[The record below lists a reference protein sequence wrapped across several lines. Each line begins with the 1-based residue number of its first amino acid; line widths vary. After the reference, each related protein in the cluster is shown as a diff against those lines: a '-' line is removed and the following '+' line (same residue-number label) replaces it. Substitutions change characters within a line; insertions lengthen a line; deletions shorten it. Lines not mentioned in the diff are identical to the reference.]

1 MTSAAETGLR
11 VVAFSSLDGGLWGAA
26 LDNGVAC
33 LMLGLGE
40 SRVSGGPQTTILDAE
55 QLEWRLTGEGVA
67 LTVVPLGSAA
77 PGPGPQEPSAATQAQ
92 EAFTAAGSQAPST
105 AAGAQEP
112 STAAGAQEPSTAAG
126 AQETPTELCRV
137 RGQVTLEGKEHAVDG
152 LGVRSRQPSL
162 QPRGLDSLRGVW
174 GWFEDQQ
181 ALALLSARPAG
192 ASDQEHD
199 HLDATMFE
207 ALRPTPVADPRLS
220 TTYDADGLPARV
232 GLELWIGEGDQQYP
246 QRAAGEAVG
255 PGQELVTEG
264 ATVRV
269 LPLRCHSS
277 GLDGPGVYLLARF

>member
-11 VVAFSSLDGGLWGAA
+11 VVAFSSLDGDLWGAA

-40 SRVSGGPQTTILDAE
+40 SRVSGGPHTTTLDAE
-55 QLEWRLTGEGVA
+55 RLEWRLTGEGVA
-67 LTVVPLGSAA
+67 LTVVPLADAA
-77 PGPGPQEPSAATQAQ
+77 PGPQEPSAAAQAQ
-92 EAFTAAGSQAPST
+92 EASTAAGSQA
-105 AAGAQEP
+105 P